1 MPIYEY
7 ECEKCCFKFE
17 LLKKVGEDVEVSCP
31 ECRSQARRIF
41 SSVPAIFKG
50 SRWVGGKKQKPDSQ
64 IENKADNKTEI
75 DKKPSKTEKVENT

>member
-17 LLKKVGEDVEVSCP
+17 RFKKVGEDVEVYCP

-64 IENKADNKTEI
+64 TKKADNKTEI
-75 DKKPSKTEKVENT
+75 DKKQSQTEKAENT